1 MSAPGPMWGTHMG
14 KEGQCRVV
22 GTPSAVQLH
31 EVTALAAAPSLKS
44 TSEICPLERTSKD
57 RTM

>member
-1 MSAPGPMWGTHMG
+1 MG

-31 EVTALAAAPSLKS
+31 EVTALAADSSLKS
-44 TSEICPLERTSKD
+44 TSEVCPLERTSKD
-57 RTM
+57 RTGVQKPK

>member
-1 MSAPGPMWGTHMG
+1 MG
-14 KEGQCRVV
+14 DPHGEGGGCRVV
-22 GTPSAVQLH
+22 EIPSAIQLR

-44 TSEICPLERTSKD
+44 TSEVCPLERTSKD

>member
-1 MSAPGPMWGTHMG
+1 MG

-22 GTPSAVQLH
+22 EIPSAIQLH
-31 EVTALAAAPSLKS
+31 EVTALAATPSLKS
-44 TSEICPLERTSKD
+44 TSEVCPLERTSKD